1 MCKLRNNSTVF
12 EELEVSIVDL
22 TAQPTDHLVPF
33 VSTSDIIG
41 INDMTVMLKFISQT
55 QYGVTNKN
63 IKVSFECVD

>member
-1 MCKLRNNSTVF
+1 M
-12 EELEVSIVDL
+12 
-22 TAQPTDHLVPF
+22 F
-33 VSTSDIIG
+33 VNSDIIG

>member
-1 MCKLRNNSTVF
+1 
-12 EELEVSIVDL
+12 VSAQ
-22 TAQPTDHLVPF
+22 AQPTDHLVPF
-33 VSTSDIIG
+33 VSTRDIIG